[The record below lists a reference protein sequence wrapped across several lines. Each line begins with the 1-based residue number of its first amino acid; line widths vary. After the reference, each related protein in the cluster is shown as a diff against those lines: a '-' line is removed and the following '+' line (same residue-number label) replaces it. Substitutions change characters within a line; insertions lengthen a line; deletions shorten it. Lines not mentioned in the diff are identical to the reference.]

1 MTHASL
7 LIDLRRQQRVCP
19 RLLRVTMTYRAAGA
33 SLTATEELV
42 RLPEDLAACVA
53 NCLDWG
59 RMRREAGE
67 WEWCAVT
74 VGYCGEEAGRC
85 RIGGAR

>member
-19 RLLRVTMTYRAAGA
+19 RLLRVTLTYRATGA

-53 NCLDWG
+53 KLLGLVPHAAGG
-59 RMRREAGE
+59 RRVGVVRGDGE
-67 WEWCAVT
+67 LLR
-74 VGYCGEEAGRC
+74 G
-85 RIGGAR
+85 